1 VFVSIAR
8 FALVLFV
15 FPQFLYYI
23 VFHVQQLLLNRTVYD
38 LCYRFNFACVKNLT
52 DSQLNLVYE
61 NVNRKEKVIKK
72 LKQLIPCNS
81 PWKQF
86 WRRQKVYG
94 RKNLWVLSRK

>member
-1 VFVSIAR
+1 MICAIGLILRAF
-8 FALVLFV
+8 
-15 FPQFLYYI
+15 
-23 VFHVQQLLLNRTVYD
+23 
-38 LCYRFNFACVKNLT
+38 KNLT

-61 NVNRKEKVIKK
+61 NINRKEKVIKK